1 MRGFKNFFDKLAIV
15 LGAFIIEFF
24 LVLILRI
31 IFDTEF
37 PSNEMWSGYLLT
49 FLWLIT
55 FIWEIFLTDS
65 KFVQKLRL
73 NALNKKAKKILNQ
86 NKKDIIN

>member
-1 MRGFKNFFDKLAIV
+1 MGGIKNLFDKLAIV
-15 LGAFIIEFF
+15 FGAFIIEFF
-24 LVLILRI
+24 LVLILKI

-37 PSNEMWSGYLLT
+37 PSDEMWSGYLLT

-55 FIWEIFLTDS
+55 FIWVIFLTDS

-73 NALNKKAKKILNQ
+73 KALNKKAKKILYQ
-86 NKKDIIN
+86 NKKRYY